1 MAKDILQGA
10 RIVLLED
17 DEFLAEVIVRK
28 LTGVGADIK
37 RYRNGLEGLAA
48 IRQYTPDLVLLDIMM
63 PIMNGYEVLQVMSEE
78 HLIEE
83 VPVMVVSNSGQPVEI
98 DKVMK
103 LGVKDYVVKVDFTP
117 DEVLEKARTI
127 LISLKKAK
135 GESVDEYSIA
145 MPTPPSAASS
155 TPAQVV
161 SSVLSPSMSPAGN
174 TPISTAMPQAPAASS
189 QTPNTSLEA
198 LKVLVVEDDPLLKN
212 LLAVKLTASGCLP
225 LYVDDGLKAYDLA
238 ITFKPDVVLLDLMIP
253 GMDGFG
259 VLEKFQ
265 SDQALRDVPVFVFS
279 NKSSEQDKQRVF
291 SLGAKLFKQKA
302 ETNLSEVVTEL
313 YKLAGR
319 QRV

>member
-1 MAKDILQGA
+1 MGKDILQGA
-10 RIVLLED
+10 NIVLLED

-28 LTGVGADIK
+28 LSAVGTQIR

-48 IRQYTPDLVLLDIMM
+48 IRQFTPDLVLLDIMM

-78 HLIEE
+78 HLIDE

-98 DKVMK
+98 DRVLK

-117 DEVLEKARTI
+117 EEVLDKARAI
-127 LISLKKAK
+127 LISLRKEK
-135 GESVDEYSIA
+135 GFTVDEYDA
-145 MPTPPSAASS
+145 HPATLQT
-155 TPAQVV
+155 TPAQTTASPEAPFVSVV
-161 SSVLSPSMSPAGN
+161 QNEPMAS
-174 TPISTAMPQAPAASS
+174 PQAAAP
-189 QTPNTSLEA
+189 QSLEQ

-212 LLAVKLTASGCLP
+212 LLAVKLTASGCMP

-238 ITFKPDVVLLDLMIP
+238 MTFKPDVVLLDLMIP

-265 SDQALRDVPVFVFS
+265 TDGYLKTVPVFVFS

-291 SLGAKLFKQKA
+291 SLGAKLFRQKA
-302 ETNLSEVVTEL
+302 ETNLSEVVSEL

-319 QRV
+319 QRTV

>member
-10 RIVLLED
+10 RLVLLED

-28 LTGVGADIK
+28 LTSVGADIK

-103 LGVKDYVVKVDFTP
+103 LGVRDYVVKVDFTP
-117 DEVLEKARTI
+117 DEVLEKARAI
-127 LISLKKAK
+127 LISIKKAK
-135 GESVDEYSIA
+135 GESIDEYNPA
-145 MPTPPSAASS
+145 TPTPPSAATM
-155 TPAQVV
+155 TPPSAVAPV
-161 SSVLSPSMSPAGN
+161 S
-174 TPISTAMPQAPAASS
+174 APAAA
-189 QTPNTSLEA
+189 TSAVPIQSAPSAQPAGGATLEA

-265 SDQALRDVPVFVFS
+265 GDPVLRDVPVFVFS

-319 QRV
+319 QRA

>member
-10 RIVLLED
+10 HIVLLED

-28 LTGVGADIK
+28 LSAVGTNIK
-37 RYRNGLEGLAA
+37 RFRNGLEGLAA

-63 PIMNGYEVLQVMSEE
+63 PIMNGYEVLQVMAEE

-83 VPVMVVSNSGQPVEI
+83 IPVMVVSNSGQPVEI
-98 DKVMK
+98 DKVLK
-103 LGVKDYVVKVDFTP
+103 LGVRDYVVKVDFTP
-117 DEVLEKARTI
+117 DEVLDKARAI
-127 LISLKKAK
+127 LFNVKKSK
-135 GESVDEYSIA
+135 GQPVDEYSTITTQSTA
-145 MPTPPSAASS
+145 SPAITPPQ
-155 TPAQVV
+155 PIV
-161 SSVLSPSMSPAGN
+161 SLAKPGTGQS
-174 TPISTAMPQAPAASS
+174 
-189 QTPNTSLEA
+189 TSLEA

-265 SDQALRDVPVFVFS
+265 ADPSLKTVPVFVFS
-279 NKSSEQDKQRVF
+279 NKSSEQDKQRAF

-302 ETNLSEVVTEL
+302 ETNLSEVVNEL

-319 QRV
+319 QR

>member
-1 MAKDILQGA
+1 MSIDILEGKT
-10 RIVLLED
+10 IILLED

-28 LTGVGADIK
+28 LSAVGVNIK

-48 IRQYTPDLVLLDIMM
+48 IRQYTPHLVLLDIMM

-78 HLIEE
+78 HLIDEI
-83 VPVMVVSNSGQPVEI
+83 PVMVVSNSGQPVEI
-98 DKVMK
+98 DKVLR

-117 DEVLEKARTI
+117 EEVLDKARAI
-127 LISLKKAK
+127 LMKIAAAK
-135 GESVDEYSIA
+135 GESIA
-145 MPTPPSAASS
+145 GFS
-155 TPAQVV
+155 
-161 SSVLSPSMSPAGN
+161 
-174 TPISTAMPQAPAASS
+174 APAAPPASPQATAPVVS
-189 QTPNTSLEA
+189 APAPTPVPQAAPLSPHVEAKIASLEA

-238 ITFKPDVVLLDLMIP
+238 MTFKPDVVLLDLMIP

-265 SDQALRDVPVFVFS
+265 ADSYLKTVPVFVFS

-291 SLGAKLFKQKA
+291 SLGAKIFRQKA
-302 ETNLSEVVTEL
+302 ETNLSEVVSEL
-313 YKLAGR
+313 YKLAGKT
-319 QRV
+319 RVT

>member
-1 MAKDILQGA
+1 MAQDILKGA
-10 RIVLLED
+10 SIVLLED

-28 LTGVGADIK
+28 LTAVGANIK

-78 HLIEE
+78 HLIDEI
-83 VPVMVVSNSGQPVEI
+83 PVMVVSNSGQPVEI
-98 DKVMK
+98 EKVLK

-117 DEVLEKARTI
+117 EEVLDKARAI
-127 LISLKKAK
+127 LVTLKKAK
-135 GESVDEYSIA
+135 GLPVEQYNGPLTPAAQPEVIPASMPEVVPPAESVLQGI
-145 MPTPPSAASS
+145 
-155 TPAQVV
+155 
-161 SSVLSPSMSPAGN
+161 
-174 TPISTAMPQAPAASS
+174 
-189 QTPNTSLEA
+189 SLEA

-212 LLAVKLTASGCLP
+212 LLAVKLTASGCMP
-225 LYVDDGLKAYDLA
+225 LYVDDGLKAFDLA
-238 ITFKPDVVLLDLMIP
+238 TTFKPDVVLLDLMIP

-265 SDQALRDVPVFVFS
+265 SDPYLKNVPVFVFS

-291 SLGAKLFKQKA
+291 SLGAKIFRQKA
-302 ETNLSEVVTEL
+302 ETNLSEVVAEL

-319 QRV
+319 TIVK

>member
-10 RIVLLED
+10 HLVLLED

-28 LTGVGADIK
+28 LTSVGADIK

-117 DEVLEKARTI
+117 DEVLEKARAI
-127 LISLKKAK
+127 LIALKKAK
-135 GESVDEYSIA
+135 GESVLEYTVA
-145 MPTPPSAASS
+145 MPAPASAASVTPVSKNETPSLVAQAVTPVATPS
-155 TPAQVV
+155 TNTAQ
-161 SSVLSPSMSPAGN
+161 
-174 TPISTAMPQAPAASS
+174 
-189 QTPNTSLEA
+189 SLEA

-265 SDQALRDVPVFVFS
+265 GDSALRDVPVFVFS

-302 ETNLSEVVTEL
+302 ETNLSEVVNEL

>member
-1 MAKDILQGA
+1 MSKDILEG
-10 RIVLLED
+10 RTIILLED

-28 LTGVGADIK
+28 LSAVGANIK

-63 PIMNGYEVLQVMSEE
+63 PIMNGYEVLQVMAEE
-78 HLIEE
+78 HLIDEI
-83 VPVMVVSNSGQPVEI
+83 PVMVVSNSGQPVEI
-98 DKVMK
+98 DRVLR

-117 DEVLEKARTI
+117 EEVLEKARAI
-127 LISLKKAK
+127 LIKIKSLK
-135 GESVDEYSIA
+135 GESVAEFSTSPA
-145 MPTPPSAASS
+145 SSAASEAS
-155 TPAQVV
+155 LP
-161 SSVLSPSMSPAGN
+161 
-174 TPISTAMPQAPAASS
+174 TAMPATPAAPPMPAPHTASKLA
-189 QTPNTSLEA
+189 SLEA

-238 ITFKPDVVLLDLMIP
+238 VTFKPDVVLLDLMIP

-265 SDQALRDVPVFVFS
+265 ADPYLKTVPVFVFS

-291 SLGAKLFKQKA
+291 SLGAKIFRQKA
-302 ETNLSEVVTEL
+302 ETNLSEVVAEL
-313 YKLAGR
+313 YKLAGKSR
-319 QRV
+319 TT

>member
-1 MAKDILQGA
+1 MAKDILEGA
-10 RIVLLED
+10 NIVLLED

-28 LTGVGADIK
+28 LSAVGADIK

-63 PIMNGYEVLQVMSEE
+63 PIMNGYEVLQVMTEE

-83 VPVMVVSNSGQPVEI
+83 IPVMVVSNSGQPVEI
-98 DKVMK
+98 DKVLK

-117 DEVLEKARTI
+117 DEVLEKARII
-127 LISLKKAK
+127 LISIKKER
-135 GESVDEYSIA
+135 GQSVDEYTSHIVPPP
-145 MPTPPSAASS
+145 MTPSQPQSTLTTLPVTSS
-155 TPAQVV
+155 EISQSTQV
-161 SSVLSPSMSPAGN
+161 
-174 TPISTAMPQAPAASS
+174 S
-189 QTPNTSLEA
+189 QPTSLEA

-238 ITFKPDVVLLDLMIP
+238 MTFKPDVVLLDLMIP

-265 SDQALRDVPVFVFS
+265 TDTYLKNVPVFVFS

-291 SLGAKLFKQKA
+291 ALGAKLFRQKA
-302 ETNLSEVVTEL
+302 ETNLSEVVSEL

-319 QRV
+319 QR

>member
-1 MAKDILQGA
+1 MGKDILQGA
-10 RIVLLED
+10 NIVLLED

-28 LTGVGADIK
+28 LSAVGTQIR

-48 IRQYTPDLVLLDIMM
+48 IRQFTPDLVLLDIMM

-78 HLIEE
+78 HLIDE

-98 DKVMK
+98 DKVLK

-117 DEVLEKARTI
+117 EEVLDKARTI
-127 LISLKKAK
+127 LISLRKAK
-135 GESVDEYSIA
+135 GFSVDEYD
-145 MPTPPSAASS
+145 PHP
-155 TPAQVV
+155 V
-161 SSVLSPSMSPAGN
+161 
-174 TPISTAMPQAPAASS
+174 APAAPAALAPSIALAEQGAS
-189 QTPNTSLEA
+189 ASAGTPFSPAAPLTALPQTLEQ

-212 LLAVKLTASGCLP
+212 LLAVKLTASGCMP

-238 ITFKPDVVLLDLMIP
+238 MTFKPDVVLLDLMIP

-265 SDQALRDVPVFVFS
+265 ADAYLKTVPVFVFS

-291 SLGAKLFKQKA
+291 SLGAKMFRQKA
-302 ETNLSEVVTEL
+302 ETNLSEVVSEL

>member
-1 MAKDILQGA
+1 MGKDILQGA
-10 RIVLLED
+10 NIVLLED

-28 LTGVGADIK
+28 LSAVGASIK

-48 IRQYTPDLVLLDIMM
+48 IRQLTPDLVLLDIMM

-78 HLIEE
+78 HLIDEI
-83 VPVMVVSNSGQPVEI
+83 PVMVVSNSGQPVEI

-117 DEVLEKARTI
+117 DEVLDKARAI
-127 LISLKKAK
+127 LISITKAK
-135 GESVDEYSIA
+135 GMPVDEFDVHPVTPA
-145 MPTPPSAASS
+145 MTPTMATS
-155 TPAQVV
+155 TPVPVPQPV
-161 SSVLSPSMSPAGN
+161 
-174 TPISTAMPQAPAASS
+174 PQAGAQGGGP
-189 QTPNTSLEA
+189 SLEA

-238 ITFKPDVVLLDLMIP
+238 MTFKPDVVLLDLMIP

-265 SDQALRDVPVFVFS
+265 SDSYLKTVPVFVFS

-291 SLGAKLFKQKA
+291 SLGAKMFKQKA
-302 ETNLSEVVTEL
+302 ETNLSDVVSEL

-319 QRV
+319 QRS

>member
-1 MAKDILQGA
+1 MGKDILQGA
-10 RIVLLED
+10 NIVLLED

-28 LTGVGADIK
+28 LSAVGASIK

-48 IRQYTPDLVLLDIMM
+48 IRQLAPDLVLLDIMM

-78 HLIEE
+78 HLIDEI
-83 VPVMVVSNSGQPVEI
+83 PVMVVSNSGQPVEI

-117 DEVLEKARTI
+117 DEVLDKARAI
-127 LISLKKAK
+127 LISITKAK
-135 GESVDEYSIA
+135 GMPVDEFDVH
-145 MPTPPSAASS
+145 PV
-155 TPAQVV
+155 PA
-161 SSVLSPSMSPAGN
+161 
-174 TPISTAMPQAPAASS
+174 APAAPAA
-189 QTPNTSLEA
+189 TPAPAPVPQAVPQATDAGASLEA

-238 ITFKPDVVLLDLMIP
+238 MTFKPDVVLLDLMIP

-265 SDQALRDVPVFVFS
+265 SDAYLKTVPVFVFS

-291 SLGAKLFKQKA
+291 SLGAKMFKQKA
-302 ETNLSEVVTEL
+302 ETNLSDVVSEL

-319 QRV
+319 QRA

>member
-1 MAKDILQGA
+1 MAKDILRGA
-10 RIVLLED
+10 RLVLLED

-28 LTGVGADIK
+28 LTSVGADIK

-103 LGVKDYVVKVDFTP
+103 LGVRDYVVKVDFTP
-117 DEVLEKARTI
+117 DEVLEKARAI
-127 LISLKKAK
+127 LIAIKKAK
-135 GESVDEYSIA
+135 GEPIDDYNPAI
-145 MPTPPSAASS
+145 PTPPSAASMTPPS
-155 TPAQVV
+155 VAAPFAVPAQAQQAV
-161 SSVLSPSMSPAGN
+161 SSE
-174 TPISTAMPQAPAASS
+174 QAPVA
-189 QTPNTSLEA
+189 TLEA

-265 SDQALRDVPVFVFS
+265 GDPSLRDVPVFVFS

>member
-10 RIVLLED
+10 HLVLLED

-63 PIMNGYEVLQVMSEE
+63 PIMNGYEVLQVMAEE

-117 DEVLEKARTI
+117 DEVLEKARAI

-135 GESVDEYSIA
+135 GESVLEYSAA
-145 MPTPPSAASS
+145 MPAPASAASVTPASTVAAAASMQPVPAAATS
-155 TPAQVV
+155 TP
-161 SSVLSPSMSPAGN
+161 MPA
-174 TPISTAMPQAPAASS
+174 APQA
-189 QTPNTSLEA
+189 TPTSPSLEA

-265 SDQALRDVPVFVFS
+265 GDVALRDVPVFVFS

>member
-10 RIVLLED
+10 HLVLLED

-117 DEVLEKARTI
+117 DEVLEKARAI

-135 GESVDEYSIA
+135 GESVLEYSVA
-145 MPTPPSAASS
+145 MPAPASVTPPSNIETP
-155 TPAQVV
+155 TPA
-161 SSVLSPSMSPAGN
+161 A
-174 TPISTAMPQAPAASS
+174 QAPASAPVAAP
-189 QTPNTSLEA
+189 TPTPSADAAPVSPSLEA

-265 SDQALRDVPVFVFS
+265 ADVALRDVPVFVFS

-302 ETNLSEVVTEL
+302 ETNLSEVVNEL